1 MCRRARHWCGWYL
14 FLRVS
19 RWWWWRDSG
28 VTRVFGGGWQAVV
41 FQTRRPAGFDEDTAL
56 CLALLHENLVEAARG
71 PKTENEC
78 LMHLYASCS
87 TQANRTFV
95 PNIDG

>member
-19 RWWWWRDSG
+19 QWWWWRDSG
-28 VTRVFGGGWQAVV
+28 VTRVFGGGWPAVV
-41 FQTRRPAGFDEDTAL
+41 FQTRRPAG
-56 CLALLHENLVEAARG
+56 LALLHDKLVEAARG
-71 PKTENEC
+71 PKPEHEY

-87 TQANRTFV
+87 TQTNRTFV
-95 PNIDG
+95 RNIDG